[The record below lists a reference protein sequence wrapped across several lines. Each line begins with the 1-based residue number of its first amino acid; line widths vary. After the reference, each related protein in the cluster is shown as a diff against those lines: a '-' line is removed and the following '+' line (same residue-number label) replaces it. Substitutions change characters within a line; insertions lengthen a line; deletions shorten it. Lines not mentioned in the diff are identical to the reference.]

1 MFDKI
6 VEGNPL
12 LQSSK
17 NNYYIKLIKKKL
29 IFTPKNSE
37 EDFIFNSSKK
47 ELTEKMNEIVGG
59 GASVEI
65 RSSNA
70 GMQRAIDL
78 FGDKLTPRRRTL
90 RAARPSR
97 WPKASSRSCTTK
109 PRG

>member
-29 IFTPKNSE
+29 IFTPKDSE

-78 FGDKLTPRRRTL
+78 FGDKHEIR
-90 RAARPSR
+90 
-97 WPKASSRSCTTK
+97 
-109 PRG
+109 